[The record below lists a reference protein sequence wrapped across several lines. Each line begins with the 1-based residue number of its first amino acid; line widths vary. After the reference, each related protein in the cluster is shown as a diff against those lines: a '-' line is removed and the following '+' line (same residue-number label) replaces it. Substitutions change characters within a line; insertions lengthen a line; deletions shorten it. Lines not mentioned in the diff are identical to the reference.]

1 MGAHQSVYAGKAK
14 LDVGVNLIQKLYSS
28 SNVLS
33 PLSLC
38 LKLPTLFGNGDLLD
52 VSWHKGLHDS
62 NLLINYRTPRP
73 PCLGQRSLNIV
84 HSLKPE
90 IGIHGIPVNNFC
102 HSASGDV
109 KISKLSIGLDM
120 NEPSSYNW
128 KTTTSVHFKAVREC
142 GSDGGGL
149 EGGYAAA
156 SFSSSNQHIHFIN
169 DCGRSVSRD
178 LDGFPLTLSGNSYDN
193 MVVISQESRFEEVN
207 DHKFSHYSF
216 RVEQGIPIHPNLA
229 IFNRFKFS
237 ASKGVKI
244 GSAFFSTLF
253 NGGSLV
259 GATAPYEAFAI
270 GGPNS
275 VRGYGEGAVGSGYSS
290 VVSKNEFSFPLDK
303 QLTGVVFL
311 DFGSDL
317 RSSNRVLGNPGLRKG
332 KPGSGIGIG
341 YGIRFKTELVQITA
355 DCAINAFKQR
365 TLYFG
370 INNLVL

>member
-1 MGAHQSVYAGKAK
+1 MAAK

-33 PLSLC
+33 PLRTFSGPFSLANGSLC

-128 KTTTSVHFKAVREC
+128 KTTTSVHFK
-142 GSDGGGL
+142 
-149 EGGYAAA
+149 
-156 SFSSSNQHIHFIN
+156 HIHFIN

-178 LDGFPLTLSGNSYDN
+178 LDGFPLTL
-193 MVVISQESRFEEVN
+193 RLT
-207 DHKFSHYSF
+207 KFINIQCYLYKT
-216 RVEQGIPIHPNLA
+216 NLTH
-229 IFNRFKFS
+229 I
-237 ASKGVKI
+237 I
-244 GSAFFSTLF
+244 M
-253 NGGSLV
+253 
-259 GATAPYEAFAI
+259 
-270 GGPNS
+270 
-275 VRGYGEGAVGSGYSS
+275 
-290 VVSKNEFSFPLDK
+290 
-303 QLTGVVFL
+303 
-311 DFGSDL
+311 
-317 RSSNRVLGNPGLRKG
+317 
-332 KPGSGIGIG
+332 
-341 YGIRFKTELVQITA
+341 
-355 DCAINAFKQR
+355 
-365 TLYFG
+365 
-370 INNLVL
+370 

>member
-33 PLSLC
+33 PLRTFSGPFSLANGSLC

-128 KTTTSVHFKAVREC
+128 KTTTSVHFK
-142 GSDGGGL
+142 
-149 EGGYAAA
+149 
-156 SFSSSNQHIHFIN
+156 HIHFIN